1 MHRAPR
7 LLMVLLLIGTFMQLP
22 AAGWAADT
30 HVIKAPEAVKSPAR
44 IAPAAGDRKTARP
57 DLVVSKINFSPGN
70 PVTDDEITLWVF
82 VKNAGRGASGPSE
95 VQVKVGGESNP
106 PAIRVPAL
114 DPGREYRYTKK
125 VAFGRAGN
133 YIVTATADVHNAV
146 AESHENN
153 NIQQKTIQ
161 VKPPAKPDLVVSKIN
176 FSPGNP
182 TASDEITLWV
192 FVKNIGPGKAG
203 NSGVRVKVGGES
215 NPPVIQVP
223 ALPPGQ
229 EWRYS
234 KKFTLG
240 REGGYI
246 VTVTADAMNTLSE
259 TNEGNNSKQATIRV
273 APAPKPDLVVTK
285 INYSPAKPKQHEQ
298 VKVWI
303 FVKNMGP
310 GKSGQCYVSKTNS
323 MNNYSIWG
331 KKPVPA
337 LDPGQE
343 YRADFFF
350 LSNQAGTYYIRAVAD
365 RELRVD
371 ETNEDNNSLD
381 RKIVVGPPAN

>member
-30 HVIKAPEAVKSPAR
+30 HVIKAPEAVKSPTR
-44 IAPAAGDRKTARP
+44 IAPAAGDPKTARP

-106 PAIRVPAL
+106 PVIRVPAL

-125 VAFGRAGN
+125 IAFGRAGN
-133 YIVTATADVHNAV
+133 YIVTATADVRNAV

-161 VKPPAKPDLVVSKIN
+161 VKPPA
-176 FSPGNP
+176 
-182 TASDEITLWV
+182 
-192 FVKNIGPGKAG
+192 
-203 NSGVRVKVGGES
+203 
-215 NPPVIQVP
+215 
-223 ALPPGQ
+223 
-229 EWRYS
+229 
-234 KKFTLG
+234 
-240 REGGYI
+240 
-246 VTVTADAMNTLSE
+246 
-259 TNEGNNSKQATIRV
+259 
-273 APAPKPDLVVTK
+273 KPDLVVTK

-331 KKPVPA
+331 KKSVPA

-350 LSNQAGTYYIRAVAD
+350 LSNQAGTYYMRAVVD
-365 RELRVD
+365 REHRVD
-371 ETNEDNNSLD
+371 ETKEDNNSLD